1 MSRLV
6 YLDGGLVPAEEAKVS
21 VFDHGYLYGDGVF
34 EGIRCYSGVIFKLKE
49 HIKRLY
55 ESAKSIL
62 IEIPMTPE
70 EMEAAHVKT
79 VAANGLKDA
88 YIRTVVSRGKGDLGL
103 DPRKCPTPTVVIIAD
118 AIKLFPAEMYE
129 TGIKAIT
136 SAFRRTAVDAHSYQV
151 KSLNYLNSIM
161 AKIQANQ
168 AGMPE
173 AVMLNSHGFVA
184 EGTGENLFI
193 VKNGVLAT
201 PPGSA
206 GILEGITRS
215 TLIDIAYKDGIPF
228 EYKNI
233 TLHDVYVC
241 DECFLSGTA
250 AEVMPL
256 VELDSRKL
264 GNGKPGPITNKLRK
278 EFFEVARQIGTRVI
292 YEA

>member
-6 YLDGGLVPAEEAKVS
+6 YLDGGLVPAGEAKVS

-34 EGIRCYSGVIFKLKE
+34 EGIRCYSGVIFRLRQ
-49 HIKRLY
+49 HIRRLY

-88 YIRTVVSRGKGDLGL
+88 YIRTVVSRGPGDLGL

-118 AIKLFPAEMYE
+118 AIKLFPPEMYE
-129 TGIKAIT
+129 TGIKTLT
-136 SAFRRTAVDAHSYQV
+136 SGYRRTAVDAHTYQV
-151 KSLNYLNSIM
+151 KSLNYLNGIM
-161 AKIQANQ
+161 AKIQANL
-168 AGMPE
+168 AGMSE
-173 AVMLNSHGFVA
+173 AIMLDSHGFVA

-193 VKNGVLAT
+193 VKDGVLVT

-206 GILEGITRS
+206 GILEGITRGA
-215 TLIDIAYKDGIPF
+215 LIELARKDGIPVEF
-228 EYKNI
+228 RNI
-233 TLHDVYVC
+233 TLHDVYVA

-250 AEVMPL
+250 AEVMPV
-256 VELDSRKL
+256 VELDMRKI
-264 GNGKPGPITNKLRK
+264 GGGKPGPITNRLRK
-278 EFFEVARQIGTRVI
+278 HFYDIARTDGTRVL

>member
-1 MSRLV
+1 VSRLV

-49 HIKRLY
+49 HIRRLY
-55 ESAKSIL
+55 ESARSIL
-62 IEIPMTPE
+62 IEIPMTQE

-118 AIKLFPAEMYE
+118 VIKLFPPELYE
-129 TGIKAIT
+129 TGIKAVT

-173 AVMLNSHGFVA
+173 AIMLDSHGFVA

-193 VKNGVLAT
+193 VRDGVMAT

-206 GILEGITRS
+206 GILEGITRA
-215 TLIDIAYKDGIPF
+215 TLVDLARKDGIPVEF
-228 EYKNI
+228 RNI
-233 TLHDVYVC
+233 TLHDVYVS
-241 DECFLSGTA
+241 DECLLCGTA
-250 AEVMPL
+250 AEVVPL
-256 VELDSRKL
+256 VELDMRKI
-264 GNGKPGPITNKLRK
+264 GTGKPGPITNKMRK
-278 EFFEVARQIGTRVI
+278 QFYEIARTVGTRVI
-292 YEA
+292 YED